1 MLDEETLPKTG
12 KEIPKMGIMIKLSPE
27 EERIR
32 QTLISQEAE
41 VIMLMRERPYQTIIV
56 KMENKK
62 VIHME
67 QRRSIKRIDGH

>member
-32 QTLISQEAE
+32 QTLTSQEAK
-41 VIMLMRERPYQTIIV
+41 VIMVMRELPHQIIYI
-56 KMENKK
+56 KMENSRVMHK
-62 VIHME
+62 
-67 QRRSIKRIDGH
+67 QQIKNIKD